1 MMTFVT
7 SKKTVLGFLLCSLI
21 VIFAIIGYI
30 ENRAAGDSMDA
41 MVYKDEEL
49 TFLEGDSE
57 EVQQTGEIKINV
69 GQERSILE
77 QDAQLQELSAE
88 EFFIEY
94 RLERD
99 RTRSRQIELLQN
111 IVNNPNSSES
121 ERKEAQKKI
130 LEISTTLE
138 QELKLENLI
147 KAKGYQD
154 AALFIQPAS
163 VIVIVYAPNF
173 DTNDAT
179 KISDLVSRTTG
190 HKLEQITIMPKA

>member
-1 MMTFVT
+1 MTFIINRRAL
-7 SKKTVLGFLLCSLI
+7 LGFLLIFLVAI
-21 VIFAIIGYI
+21 FGVIAYL
-30 ENRAAGDSMDA
+30 ENWEGPVESTFVDEEQT
-41 MVYKDEEL
+41 KEDEEL
-49 TFLEGDSE
+49 
-57 EVQQTGEIKINV
+57 QQTGGVKINV
-69 GQERSILE
+69 GEGDSTLE
-77 QDAQLQELSAE
+77 QNTQLQELSAE

-121 ERKEAQKKI
+121 ERQEAQRKI

-163 VIVIVYAPNF
+163 VIVIVNAHDF
-173 DTNDAT
+173 STDDAT
-179 KISDLVSRTTG
+179 KISDLVSQTTG
-190 HKLEQITIMPKA
+190 HKLEQIRIIPKA